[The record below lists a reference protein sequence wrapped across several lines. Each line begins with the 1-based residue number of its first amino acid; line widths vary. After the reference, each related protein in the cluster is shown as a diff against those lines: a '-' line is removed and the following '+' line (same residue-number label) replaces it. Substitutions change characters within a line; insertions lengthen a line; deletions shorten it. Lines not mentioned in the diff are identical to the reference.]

1 MADTAT
7 LAAQDRG
14 PTVLAVVIAL
24 LALSTAFIALRL
36 VSRLGVVK
44 RVGNDDYAIILAW
57 VSNMSIP
64 MGTGHRTLIDSS

>member
-1 MADTAT
+1 MADAAT
-7 LAAQDRG
+7 LAAQNRG
-14 PTVLAVVIAL
+14 PTVLAVVVAL

-57 VSNMSIP
+57 VSPSNEEYR
-64 MGTGHRTLIDSS
+64 GTMLNRPS